1 VDQPLQIVG
10 VLFVALAL
18 VGCAYLVFAGL
29 QTPAF
34 FRAVRTVEPLTRPAG
49 VSILKPLHGDEP
61 GLEAA
66 LATFFAQRYAGDM
79 QIILGLQAYDDPA
92 RSVAE
97 RLWAAHPDR
106 DVCVVV
112 DPRSHGA
119 NRKVSNLVNMAALA
133 SRPILILSD
142 SDIAVPPDHLNR
154 VVQALE
160 GEEIGAVTCPY
171 YGESKARLW
180 SRLAAMG
187 LTYQFLPSVVVGVS
201 LRLAQPCM
209 GSTIAI
215 RREVLEQIGGF
226 EAFADRLAD
235 DYAIGAAVRAA
246 GYRTLVVPVLV
257 AHGCAETSLRQLLAH
272 ELRWAR
278 TVRGVD
284 GPGFLGSA
292 ITHAFALALLGFILT
307 YGGALG
313 LIGLVG
319 LATATA
325 CRLWMM
331 RRVAQV
337 TSPANEPWWLF
348 PVRDILSFV
357 VFVSSFFVSVVDWRG
372 ARVRVDQHGDLSGIQ
387 DTRC

>member
-1 VDQPLQIVG
+1 MDQPLQIVG

-18 VGCAYLVFAGL
+18 IGCAYLVFAGL
-29 QTPAF
+29 KTPAF
-34 FRAVRTVEPLTRPAG
+34 FRAARAVEPLTPPAG
-49 VSILKPLHGDEP
+49 VSVLKPLHGDEP

-66 LATFFAQRYAGDM
+66 LATFFTQNYAGEM
-79 QIILGLQAYDDPA
+79 QIILGLQAHGDPA
-92 RSVAE
+92 RAVAE
-97 RLWAAHPDR
+97 RLCAAHPEC

-133 SRPILILSD
+133 TCPILILSD
-142 SDIAVPPDHLNR
+142 SDIAVPPDHLSR

-160 GEEIGAVTCPY
+160 GDAIGAVTCPY
-171 YGESKARLW
+171 YGAATGSLW

-187 LTYQFLPSVVVGVS
+187 LTYQFLPSVVVGLS

-235 DYAIGAAVRAA
+235 DYAIGEAVRAA

-257 AHGCAETSLRQLLAH
+257 AHGCAENSLRQLLAH

-292 ITHAFALALLGFILT
+292 ITHAFVLALLGFILT
-307 YGGALG
+307 RGGAL
-313 LIGLVG
+313 GLVG

-325 CRLWMM
+325 CRIWMM

-348 PVRDILSFV
+348 PLRDILSFV

-372 ARVRVDQHGDLSGIQ
+372 ARIRVDQHGDLSG
-387 DTRC
+387 T